1 MTHDRTTRGFGQR
14 TRLEAARETLLSAVD
29 PLERTTSV
37 PLAEVD
43 ARVLAEPVT
52 ATRAVPNELR
62 AAMDGFAVR
71 ASDTVGASDRSPTRL
86 RPADAVG
93 PGAAERVHTG
103 SALPDAA
110 DAVVMIEHVERTDE
124 DIFVR
129 EAVAEGEN
137 VRPVGEDVAADQQ
150 LFDRGHRLQPAD
162 LGLLRAVGRDTVT
175 VYDRPT
181 VEVVP
186 TGEELVR
193 DDPGRGETVETN
205 GLTISRYVR
214 RWGGKPRYRDVVTD
228 DAAAI
233 RAAIERGCDADAVVT
248 TGGSSVGERDI
259 VPDVVAEIGS
269 VLVHGVAVKP
279 GYPVA
284 MGMVDS
290 TPVLLLPG
298 YPVSCLVNAVQFLR
312 PLVARLGHT
321 SPGPHP
327 TTRATLARKIPSEP
341 GVRTFVRV
349 RLDASGDPPEAVP
362 VRAGGASV
370 LSSVTLADGWVVV
383 PEAREGIDAGTQV
396 AVEHWGWSP

>member
-37 PLAEVD
+37 PLAEAD
-43 ARVLAEPVT
+43 ARVLAESVT
-52 ATRAVPNELR
+52 ATRAVPNEPR

-93 PGAAERVHTG
+93 PGAAKHVHTG
-103 SALPDAA
+103 STLPDAA
-110 DAVVMIEHVERTDE
+110 DAVVMIEHAERTD
-124 DIFVR
+124 
-129 EAVAEGEN
+129 
-137 VRPVGEDVAADQQ
+137 
-150 LFDRGHRLQPAD
+150 
-162 LGLLRAVGRDTVT
+162 VGRDTVT

-186 TGEELVR
+186 TGEELVS
-193 DDPGRGETVETN
+193 DDPGHGETVETN

-214 RWGGKPRYRDVVTD
+214 RWGGEPRYRDVVTA

-233 RAAIERGCDADAVVT
+233 RAAIERGRDADAVVT

-370 LSSVTLADGWVVV
+370 LSSVALADGWVVV

-396 AVEHWGWSP
+396 AVEHWGGSP

>member
-1 MTHDRTTRGFGQR
+1 MTHDRKTRGFGQR

-37 PLAEVD
+37 PLAEAD
-43 ARVLAEPVT
+43 GQVLAEPVT
-52 ATRAVPNELR
+52 ATRAVPNERR

-86 RPADAVG
+86 SPADTVG

-110 DAVVMIEHVERTDE
+110 DAVVMIEHVERADG

-175 VYDRPT
+175 VYGRPT

-214 RWGGKPRYRDVVTD
+214 RWGGEPRYRDVVTD
-228 DAAAI
+228 DAGAI

-259 VPDVVAEIGS
+259 VPDVVAEMGS

-312 PLVARLGHT
+312 PLVARLEHT

-327 TTRATLARKIPSEP
+327 TTRATLARKVPSEP
-341 GVRTFVRV
+341 GVRTFARV
-349 RLDASGDPPEAVP
+349 RLDASGDPSEAVP

-370 LSSVTLADGWVVV
+370 LSSVTLADGWIVV

>member
-1 MTHDRTTRGFGQR
+1 MTNDRTTRGFDQR
-14 TRLEAARETLLSAVD
+14 TRLETARETLLSAVD
-29 PLERTTSV
+29 PLERTVSV
-37 PLAEVD
+37 PLAEAD
-43 ARVLAEPVT
+43 SRVLAEPVT
-52 ATRAVPNELR
+52 ATRAVPNEPR
-62 AAMDGFAVR
+62 AAMDGYAVR

-86 RPADAVG
+86 RPADEVG

-103 SALPDAA
+103 SALPDGAN
-110 DAVVMIEHVERTDE
+110 AVVMIEHVERTDA
-124 DIFVR
+124 DISVR

-137 VRPVGEDVAADQQ
+137 VRPTGEDVAADQH

-214 RWGGKPRYRDVVTD
+214 RWGGEPRYRDVVTD

-233 RAAIERGCDADAVVT
+233 RAAIERGRDADAIVT

-259 VPDVVAEIGS
+259 VPDVVSEIGS

-290 TPVLLLPG
+290 TPILLLPG

-312 PLVARLGHT
+312 PLVARLGHM
-321 SPGPHP
+321 SPDPHP
-327 TTRATLARKIPSEP
+327 TTLATLARKLPSEP
-341 GVRTFVRV
+341 GVRTFARV
-349 RLDASGDPPEAVP
+349 RLDTTDDPPEAVP

-370 LSSVTLADGWVVV
+370 LSSVALADGWVVV
-383 PEAREGIDAGTQV
+383 PEAREGIEAGTEV